1 VKSRSLSAGACRA
14 PGIFWAL
21 RLDEVVRYETST
33 DRLPLTVNFAAVSN
47 PENSYKFP
55 RIINLI
61 DHSVIADPN
70 SPVVLGAN

>member
-1 VKSRSLSAGACRA
+1 
-14 PGIFWAL
+14 L

-61 DHSVIADPN
+61 DHSVIPDPN